1 MPPERKK
8 QKYVRKPRT
17 PYEKNLDSRRRTG
30 WKNYYLAESELYQ
43 LYLKV
48 RVLKDKLDAMRAID
62 MKDVDMKDMMVG
74 AEKYITRQKLICP
87 ICYDDQKPIGGPT
100 LALTSCGHT
109 FHKTCLEEWVTA
121 QHNDCPFCRAPIQ

>member
-1 MPPERKK
+1 MPPERKRK
-8 QKYVRKPRT
+8 QSYVRKPRT

-48 RVLKDKLDAMRAID
+48 RVLKDKLQARG
-62 MKDVDMKDMMVG
+62 DVNDMKDMVTG
-74 AEKYITRQKLICP
+74 VENYITRQKLICP
-87 ICYDDQKPIGGPT
+87 ICYDDQKPIDGPT

-109 FHKTCLEEWVTA
+109 FHKNCLEEWIMA
-121 QHNDCPFCRAPIQ
+121 QHADCPYCRALIH